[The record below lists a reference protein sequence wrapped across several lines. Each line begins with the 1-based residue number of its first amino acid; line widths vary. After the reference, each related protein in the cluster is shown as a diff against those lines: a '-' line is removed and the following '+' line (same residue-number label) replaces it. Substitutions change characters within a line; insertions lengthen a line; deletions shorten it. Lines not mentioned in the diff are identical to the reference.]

1 MTRQQQQ
8 QQSRRHASRR
18 APDGRCPLGHLSTG
32 CMLPRNGGERKDD
45 VTLAARDLRTWAGG
59 AGRASRPHLGPH
71 RTCDV
76 CVPRRWSCVF
86 FSRRDICYLFSR
98 VKDRSLSRTGDTL
111 TPGHTS
117 ETHTTLSNLI
127 REQPPHKHT
136 RVAPRHYKR
145 RGARCTHRY
154 RTAHTHTHLSL
165 TSARNARSSSPAP
178 W

>member
-1 MTRQQQQ
+1 M
-8 QQSRRHASRR
+8 SRR

-71 RTCDV
+71 RTCV
-76 CVPRRWSCVF
+76 SYAGGPASF
-86 FSRRDICYLFSR
+86 FQSEISLFKSKR
-98 VKDRSLSRTGDTL
+98 PRSLSRTGDTL

-117 ETHTTLSNLI
+117 ETQHTTLSNLI